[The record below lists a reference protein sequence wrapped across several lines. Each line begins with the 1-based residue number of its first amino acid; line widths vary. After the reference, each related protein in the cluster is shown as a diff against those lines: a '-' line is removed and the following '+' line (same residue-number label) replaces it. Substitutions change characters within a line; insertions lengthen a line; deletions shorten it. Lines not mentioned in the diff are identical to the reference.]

1 MDKELKELNK
11 KIYNLEL
18 AKQGI
23 LAEYQ
28 YVLQKKEEKYK
39 KLEEK
44 SNKNN
49 EELEKEKEKEKER
62 TEYYKK
68 EFEEAVKKMEKYKA
82 ENEAIKN
89 SRWWKLREKIK
100 GKK

>member
-1 MDKELKELNK
+1 MNNEVKELNK
-11 KIYNLEL
+11 KIKNMEL
-18 AKQGI
+18 ANQGL

-28 YVLQKKEEKYK
+28 YVVQKKDEKYK
-39 KLEEK
+39 KLEEN
-44 SNKNN
+44 NKNKAN
-49 EELEKEKEKEKER
+49 VEKEKE
-62 TEYYKK
+62 YYRK
-68 EFEEAVKKMEKYKA
+68 EFEEAVKKLEKYKA

>member
-18 AKQGI
+18 ANQGI

-28 YVLQKKEEKYK
+28 YVQQKKEEEYK

-44 SNKNN
+44 SKKDR
-49 EELEKEKEKEKER
+49 EKLEKEKEEELQ
-62 TEYYKK
+62 YYKK
-68 EFEEAVKKMEKYKA
+68 EFEEAVKKLEKYKA

-89 SRWWKLREKIK
+89 SRWWKLRKKIK
-100 GKK
+100 GKKQN

>member
-1 MDKELKELNK
+1 MDKEIKELNK
-11 KIYNLEL
+11 KIKNMEL
-18 AKQGI
+18 AYQGL

-28 YVLQKKEEKYK
+28 YVIQKKNEKARVLEEENEIDKKEIRKKEEKM
-39 KLEEK
+39 
-44 SNKNN
+44 
-49 EELEKEKEKEKER
+49 
-62 TEYYKK
+62 EYYKK
-68 EFEEAVKKMEKYKA
+68 EFEEAVKKLEKYKA